1 MTRQETASA
10 LEALRATCQSVD
22 AQLDALG
29 ALVGLD
35 GPLADAVWRM
45 QSAYI
50 AAVARE
56 VGDPGP
62 WVDWWALETEWGAK
76 CSPDLGGRALVATV
90 DGREYAPTT
99 AEEMAELL
107 EAVRGG

>member
-1 MTRQETASA
+1 MTRQETAKA
-10 LEALRATCQSVD
+10 LEALKATCQAVD

-35 GPLADAVWRM
+35 GPLAEAVWRM
-45 QSAYI
+45 QSAYV

-56 VGDPGP
+56 VGDPAG
-62 WVDWWALETEWGAK
+62 WVEWWVYETEFGAK

>member
-1 MTRQETASA
+1 MTRQEVTNA
-10 LEALRATCQSVD
+10 LEALRATCQAVD

-29 ALVGLD
+29 TLVGLD
-35 GPLADAVWRM
+35 GPLVDAVWRM

-62 WVDWWALETEWGAK
+62 WVDWWALEAAWGAK
-76 CSPDLGGRALVATV
+76 CSPELGGRALVATV
-90 DGREYAPTT
+90 DGREFAPAT

-107 EAVRGG
+107 EVVRGG

>member
-1 MTRQETASA
+1 MTRQKTTKA
-10 LEALRATCQSVD
+10 LEALKVTCQAVD
-22 AQLDALG
+22 AQVDALG

-35 GPLADAVWRM
+35 GPFMDAVWQM

-56 VGDPGP
+56 VGDPAG
-62 WVDWWALETEWGAK
+62 WVSWWVYETEFGAK
-76 CSPDLGGRALVATV
+76 CSPDLGDRALVATV

-99 AEEMAELL
+99 TEEMAELL
-107 EAVRGG
+107 EVVRGG

>member
-1 MTRQETASA
+1 MTRQGTTKA
-10 LEALRATCQSVD
+10 LEALRVTCQAVD

-35 GPLADAVWRM
+35 GPLVDAVWRM
-45 QSAYI
+45 QSAYV

-56 VGDPGP
+56 VGDPAG
-62 WVDWWALETEWGAK
+62 WVSWWVYETEWGAK

-107 EAVRGG
+107 EVVQK

>member
-1 MTRQETASA
+1 MTRKEVTSA
-10 LEALRATCQSVD
+10 LEALKATCQAVD

-29 ALVGLD
+29 TLVGLD

-50 AAVARE
+50 DAVARE
-56 VGDPGP
+56 VGDPGE
-62 WVDWWALETEWGAK
+62 WVSWWVYETEWGAK
-76 CSPDLGGRALVATV
+76 CSPELGGRALVATV

-99 AEEMAELL
+99 AEEMAGLL
-107 EAVRGG
+107 EAVQK

>member
-1 MTRQETASA
+1 MTRQETAKA
-10 LEALRATCQSVD
+10 IEVLKATCQAVD

-35 GPLADAVWRM
+35 GPLAEAVWQM

-62 WVDWWALETEWGAK
+62 WVSWWVYETEWGAK

>member
-1 MTRQETASA
+1 MTRQETAKA
-10 LEALRATCQSVD
+10 LEVLKVTCQAVD

-35 GPLADAVWRM
+35 GPLAEAVWRM
-45 QSAYI
+45 QSAYV

-56 VGDPGP
+56 VGDPAG
-62 WVDWWALETEWGAK
+62 WVSWWVYETEW
-76 CSPDLGGRALVATV
+76 GGRALVATV

-107 EAVRGG
+107 EVVRGK

>member
-1 MTRQETASA
+1 MTRQETTNA
-10 LEALRATCQSVD
+10 LEALRTTCQAVD

-56 VGDPGP
+56 AGDPGS
-62 WVDWWALETEWGAK
+62 WVEWWAIETRWGAK
-76 CSPDLGGRALVATV
+76 CSPKLGDRALGATV
-90 DGREYAPTT
+90 DGREFAPTT
-99 AEEMAELL
+99 ARKMAELL
-107 EAVRGG
+107 EAVREK

>member
-1 MTRQETASA
+1 MTRQETAKA
-10 LEALRATCQSVD
+10 LEALRATCQAVD

-35 GPLADAVWRM
+35 GPLVDAVWRM

-50 AAVARE
+50 DAVARE
-56 VGDPGP
+56 VGDPAG
-62 WVDWWALETEWGAK
+62 WVSWWVETEWGAK

-90 DGREYAPTT
+90 YGRKYAPTT